1 MSSRVLPLMVLAVFG
16 VFVFGF
22 VSSLIPQGG
31 EASIAQQS
39 TSAPATSAQLTRSP
53 AASATLLPTSTS
65 SPPPTVDELA
75 TTQAQSQATLSS
87 SSTGRA
93 LTQTAIARATDDA
106 LELRAF
112 EALAREQSDAHA
124 IAIAQVAELEARR
137 QIWLLTVE
145 PTAVSIQK
153 TEDIRQLWRQVERDR
168 VEDEAHATLV
178 AQQLE
183 DDKQISTAYK
193 IGQISLVGGLPIA
206 IVISLVL
213 LAHAQSQ
220 KIRADRDTALAEI
233 ESKNYERA
241 SKNYEAQLEHDLQMS
256 RAEILNRRDLINVV
270 SKRSVSTIDG
280 RMTRER
286 LIAFVKAAVLASGP
300 ASTVLTPSTDRVW
313 NDDDVRISHREYSAC
328 AEELHRLQWIEK
340 PERGKLTNLT
350 EGATLGDLLSVLQRS
365 NRDDASAI
373 APPDTIEEELITQS

>member
-206 IVISLVL
+206 IVIGVVL
-213 LAHAQSQ
+213 LAHAYAQ
-220 KIRADRDTALAEI
+220 KIKADRDAKLAEI
-233 ESKNYERA
+233 A
-241 SKNYEAQLEHDLQMS
+241 SQQYSAELEHDLQMR
-256 RAEILNRRDLINVV
+256 RAEILNDRDLINVY
-270 SKRSVSTIDG
+270 SKSKTEKTTMDG
-280 RMTRER
+280 DMTRER
-286 LIAFVKAAVLASGP
+286 LLAFVSAAVLASGP
-300 ASTVLTPSTDRVW
+300 TSTTLTPSSDPIW
-313 NDDDVRISHREYSAC
+313 HHDDVKTSHREWTAC
-328 AEELHRLQWIEK
+328 AAELVRLRWIN
-340 PERGKLTNLT
+340 PPQRGKPTQLTD
-350 EGATLGDLLSVLQRS
+350 GATLGDLLSVLQPS
-365 NRDDASAI
+365 NVSSIALPARDAI
-373 APPDTIEEELITQS
+373 PLET

>member
-53 AASATLLPTSTS
+53 AASATSLPTSTS
-65 SPPPTVDELA
+65 SPIPTVDELA

-87 SSTGRA
+87 SSTGLA

-145 PTAVSIQK
+145 PTAVSIQR
-153 TEDIRQLWRQVERDR
+153 TEDVRQLWRQVERDR
-168 VEDEAHATLV
+168 VEDEAHAALV

-193 IGQISLVGGLPIA
+193 VGQISLVGGLPIA
-206 IVISLVL
+206 IVIGIVF
-213 LAHAQSQ
+213 LAHAYAQ
-220 KIRADRDTALAEI
+220 KIKADRDAKLAEI
-233 ESKNYERA
+233 A
-241 SKNYEAQLEHDLQMS
+241 SQQYSAELEHDLQMR
-256 RAEILNRRDLINVV
+256 RAEILNDRDLINVY
-270 SKRSVSTIDG
+270 SKAKTEKTTMDG
-280 RMTRER
+280 DMTRER
-286 LIAFVKAAVLASGP
+286 LLAFVSAAVLASGP
-300 ASTVLTPSTDRVW
+300 TSTTLTPV
-313 NDDDVRISHREYSAC
+313 
-328 AEELHRLQWIEK
+328 
-340 PERGKLTNLT
+340 ERS
-350 EGATLGDLLSVLQRS
+350 DL
-365 NRDDASAI
+365 
-373 APPDTIEEELITQS
+373 AP